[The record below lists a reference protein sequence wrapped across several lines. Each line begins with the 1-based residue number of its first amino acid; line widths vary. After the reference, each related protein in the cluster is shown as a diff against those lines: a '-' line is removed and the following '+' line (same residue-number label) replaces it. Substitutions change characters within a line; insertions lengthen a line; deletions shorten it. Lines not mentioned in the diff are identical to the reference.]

1 MPASVNA
8 SELIADQRQPQR
20 QPRGRP
26 RPGGPGTRLREALQG
41 TSVALAELREMDV
54 PEQIFVTAAQATV
67 ERCGFD
73 RAIAFAVVGEELVAQ
88 SVFFADDEEWAA
100 RTLLVGRS
108 TAGRPRLSKFIVET
122 DLLRR
127 RTAARVMHAQEDPLT
142 PRALVEETR
151 TTSYVAAPIQCDGKV
166 IGFLHADQHFK
177 AVEVDEID
185 CDVLS
190 AFAIGVGLVLER
202 QLLRR
207 HVLRQ
212 RTQLTAFAR
221 EVGMMADASA
231 QVDLELTVRSHTAG
245 DGSVTD
251 LFWDPT
257 VKDTLSVRERE
268 VIQLLVGGA
277 TNAMIARRLYISES
291 TAKAHVHHI
300 LKKLGAANRAEAVA
314 KFLRGAT

>member
-1 MPASVNA
+1 MSRAANA
-8 SELIADQRQPQR
+8 SELIPVAQGQPRQP
-20 QPRGRP
+20 PGR
-26 RPGGPGTRLREALQG
+26 RPGASVRLREALQG
-41 TSVALAELREMDV
+41 TSIALAELREMDV
-54 PEQIFVTAAQATV
+54 PEQIFAAAAQATV

-73 RAIAFAVVGEELVAQ
+73 RAIAFAVVGDELVAQ
-88 SVFFADDEEWAA
+88 SVYFAGDEQWAA
-100 RTLLVGRS
+100 RTLLVGQS
-108 TAGRPRLSKFIVET
+108 ATGRPHLGDFIVET

-127 RTAARVMHAQEDPLT
+127 RTAARVTRAQQDPQT

-151 TTSYVAAPIQCDGKV
+151 TTSYIAAPIQCDGRV
-166 IGFLHADQHFK
+166 IGFIHADQYFK
-177 AVEVDEID
+177 MVEVDETD

-190 AFAIGVGLVLER
+190 AFVIGVGLVLER

-231 QVDLELTVRSHTAG
+231 QVDLELAVRSGGTTD
-245 DGSVTD
+245 DGPVTE
-251 LFWDPT
+251 LFWDPK
-257 VKDTLSVRERE
+257 VKDTLSTRERE

-277 TNAMIARRLYISES
+277 TNAVIARRLYISES

-314 KFLRGAT
+314 KFLRGAIT

>member
-1 MPASVNA
+1 MPISANA
-8 SELIADQRQPQR
+8 SEPTSGARQPI
-20 QPRGRP
+20 GP
-26 RPGGPGTRLREALQG
+26 RPTAASRLHEALRG

-54 PEQIFVTAAQATV
+54 PEQIFAAAARAAV

-88 SVFFADDEEWAA
+88 SVFFADDKDWAA
-100 RTLLVGRS
+100 RTLLVGQS
-108 TAGRPRLSKFIVET
+108 VSGRPHLSNFIVET

-127 RTAARVMHAQEDPLT
+127 RTAARVEHAQEDPLT

-151 TTSYVAAPIQCDGKV
+151 TTSYIAAPIQCDGTV
-166 IGFLHADQHFK
+166 IGFLHADQYFK
-177 AVEVDEID
+177 SVEVDEID

-221 EVGMMADASA
+221 EVGMMAEASA
-231 QVDLELTVRSHTAG
+231 QVDLELTLQSSTTG

-257 VKDTLSVRERE
+257 IKDALSSRERE

-277 TNAMIARRLYISES
+277 TNAIIARRLYISES

-314 KFLRGAT
+314 KFLRGAS